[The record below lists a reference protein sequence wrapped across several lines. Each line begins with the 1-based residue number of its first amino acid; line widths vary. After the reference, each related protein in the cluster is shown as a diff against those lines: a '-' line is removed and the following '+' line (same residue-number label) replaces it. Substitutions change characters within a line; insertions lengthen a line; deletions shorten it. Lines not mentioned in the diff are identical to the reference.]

1 MIEFRGVRYS
11 VFDVHTHWSNLVCKV
26 LRGVL
31 EMAALP
37 EVLDLVFASWSDVES
52 RTRSRSER
60 NMEFFPLVLDRFGID
75 RAVLLPVFGF
85 DVGFNIEIGRR
96 FPGRVTSFGAVP
108 PRVRDAERRFERM
121 REAGVKGLKLHANYH
136 KFSPRLHA
144 AELSRLL
151 GWCND
156 EGMIVLFH
164 SGSHYEIRDLVP
176 VLKPFDDL
184 RVIIGHSGLG
194 NQVDQAV
201 AAAKVLPSAY
211 LEVSSQPY
219 SYMFERALKDPDIGV
234 ERFLF
239 GSDLPGIHPLV
250 EAMKVLQFP
259 ISEADKQLIFSG
271 NAERLLDIRIAEN
284 RQDR

>member
-1 MIEFRGVRYS
+1 VIEFRDIQYD
-11 VFDVHTHWSNLVCKV
+11 VFDVHTHWSNLVCKI
-26 LRGVL
+26 LKGPL

-37 EVLDLVFASWSDVES
+37 QVLDLVFSNWAAVQG
-52 RTRSRSER
+52 RTRNRRER
-60 NMEFFPLVLDRFGID
+60 NMEFFRMVLDQFGID
-75 RAVLLPVFGF
+75 RAILLPVFGF
-85 DVGFNIEIGRR
+85 DVEFNIEIGRR
-96 FPGRVTSFGAVP
+96 FSGRVTSFGMVP
-108 PRVRDAERRFERM
+108 PRARDVEHRFERM
-121 REAGVKGLKLHANYH
+121 RQAGVKGLKLHANYQ

-151 GWCND
+151 GWCSD
-156 EGMIVLFH
+156 ESMVVLFH

-176 VLKPFDDL
+176 LLKPLDDL

-201 AAAKVLPSAY
+201 AAAKTLPNAY

-239 GSDLPGIHPLV
+239 GSDLPGIHPFV

-259 ISEADKQLIFSG
+259 ISEADKRLILAG
-271 NAERLLDIRIAEN
+271 NAVRLLGIRIEEN
-284 RQDR
+284 NQST